1 MALSLR
7 MKINEIKRQKKAEER
22 SQNFSIVP
30 DVLVKDIQQLR
41 SAIKETKQNVAISTE
56 NLEDDEKLS
65 SSPDDSDAST
75 SDVVGHGDFSLI

>member
-30 DVLVKDIQQLR
+30 DVLVEDIQQLR
-41 SAIKETKQNVAISTE
+41 SAIKETKQNVAISRE
-56 NLEDDEKLS
+56 NVEDDEKLS

>member
-30 DVLVKDIQQLR
+30 GVLVEDIQQLR
-41 SAIKETKQNVAISTE
+41 SAIKETKQNVAISRE
-56 NLEDDEKLS
+56 NVEDDEKLS

-75 SDVVGHGDFSLI
+75 SDVVGHGDFSFI

>member
-30 DVLVKDIQQLR
+30 DVLVEDIQQLR

-56 NLEDDEKLS
+56 NVEDGENLS

-75 SDVVGHGDFSLI
+75 SDVVGHGDTFIY